1 MDNGDREASVQDA
14 FRLFEAGQ
22 YRESLE
28 ICRAAGKQAT
38 DAQIAILTARNLYFL
53 GRFDEAEAY
62 VRDLLCGMPESSY
75 LHSFLGKILERKDE
89 DAAVAEY
96 VLAVTLDPGN
106 QEALRSY
113 AACLMAQR
121 DFRKAIPVQKKL
133 VTLSGKEED
142 YRLLMQSLISAGQA
156 REALTVYRSSV
167 RRKDADRDHISAL
180 MGAGIYPDA
189 AKEALSAHQNT
200 GSVEFARTYLQAI
213 ALNNPESAEREY
225 REFFSALND
234 PGIGYDYA
242 SLLLSRGKAAEALV
256 VCRQLM
262 DGDRAGSHPRI
273 RLLMC
278 RLNAMAGERE
288 KALGCFEYLIKE
300 ALANLDD
307 PVFLSDL
314 LAAFREYLLTYYPVR
329 DSVTRFLQ
337 AVSGTPH
344 VVCLLSTARLYE
356 DIGDLSEAQSYYYR
370 AYRSDYLSGG
380 MAYARFLAGQNEQ
393 RECEK
398 VLLYILNNVKKTRD
412 LESVAAFILDEEWRL
427 FAQRRLLERLVRV
440 LESHIPTLGSAGF
453 EYLSVAYLLSA
464 SVALKERDYRNC
476 KEYCLRGLDIV
487 PSLSSHIHP
496 EDFVE
501 MIRTCKVQTLSDVP
515 VMEQRK
521 VDSLKDERE
530 EALQKF
536 IDSCDEQERI
546 IIEFLRTH
554 REANEMD
561 LRQLLNTRRVVGIMN
576 RIMQRCAS
584 SGFAVI
590 VKKGSGQGGE
600 IYAYNG

>member
-1 MDNGDREASVQDA
+1 
-14 FRLFEAGQ
+14 
-22 YRESLE
+22 
-28 ICRAAGKQAT
+28 
-38 DAQIAILTARNLYFL
+38 
-53 GRFDEAEAY
+53 
-62 VRDLLCGMPESSY
+62 
-75 LHSFLGKILERKDE
+75 
-89 DAAVAEY
+89 
-96 VLAVTLDPGN
+96 
-106 QEALRSY
+106 
-113 AACLMAQR
+113 
-121 DFRKAIPVQKKL
+121 
-133 VTLSGKEED
+133 
-142 YRLLMQSLISAGQA
+142 
-156 REALTVYRSSV
+156 
-167 RRKDADRDHISAL
+167 
-180 MGAGIYPDA
+180 
-189 AKEALSAHQNT
+189 
-200 GSVEFARTYLQAI
+200 
-213 ALNNPESAEREY
+213 
-225 REFFSALND
+225 
-234 PGIGYDYA
+234 
-242 SLLLSRGKAAEALV
+242 
-256 VCRQLM
+256 
-262 DGDRAGSHPRI
+262 
-273 RLLMC
+273 
-278 RLNAMAGERE
+278 MAGERE

-329 DSVTRFLQ
+329 DSVTRFLL

-356 DIGDLSEAQSYYYR
+356 DIGDLSEAQSCYYR

-380 MAYARFLAGQNEQ
+380 MAYARFLAGQNDR

-464 SVALKERDYRNC
+464 SDALKERDYRNC

-496 EDFVE
+496 EDFIE
-501 MIRTCKVQTLSDVP
+501 MIRTCKDQTLSDIP